1 MGRHKSTKSLIQQVK
16 ETLDSKLAI
25 GESKYLAKLNG
36 TYMEHIY
43 SWETYRSYLKHACYF
58 VQWCKEQP
66 IDPALGHKPRT
77 LEECRVFAERWVQ
90 SSIDRNLSPFTVKL
104 QVAALAKLYSC
115 KSTDF
120 DIMTPPR
127 KRVNI
132 KRSRRNDVAM
142 DKHFSVTK
150 NKDLITF
157 CRCTG
162 LRRAELS
169 QIRGTDLIEHEGKLC
184 LDVHKGTKGGRLRI
198 SEICGTD
205 EEVETVKRLCT
216 EAGANKIF
224 NHVHKSADIHSY
236 RATYAK
242 RIYEKY
248 KRSYKEFKHERLIV
262 YKNKVVASYATK
274 NGRRAP
280 SKFPELYIKD
290 EKGTR
295 MLPGYKDISGA
306 YYCRGDRK
314 GEVFDSRSLFL
325 VSSNLGHG
333 RINVCCEFYLMT

>member
-16 ETLDSKLAI
+16 ETLDLKLAI

-36 TYMEHIY
+36 TYTEHIY

-77 LEECRVFAERWVQ
+77 LEECRIFAERWVQ
-90 SSIDRNLSPFTVKL
+90 SSIDRNLSSFTVKL

-120 DIMTPPR
+120 DIKTPPR
-127 KRVNI
+127 KRANI
-132 KRSRRNDVAM
+132 RRSRRNDVAM
-142 DKHFSVTK
+142 DKHFGVTK

-169 QIRGTDLIEHEGKLC
+169 QIRGTDLIEQEGKLC

-198 SEICGTD
+198 SELCGSK
-205 EEVETVKRLCT
+205 EEIETVKRLCA
-216 EAGANKIF
+216 EAGPNKIF
-224 NHVHKSADIHSY
+224 HQVHSNADIHSY
-236 RATYAK
+236 RADYAK

-248 KRSYKEFKHERLIV
+248 KRDYSEFKHERHIV
-262 YKNKVVASYATK
+262 YKNKVVASYITK
-274 NGRRAP
+274 NGRRDP
-280 SKFPELYIKD
+280 SKFPELYKM
-290 EKGTR
+290 EGNRKR
-295 MLPGYKDISGA
+295 MLSGYRDMSSA
-306 YYCRGDRK
+306 FYCRVDRK
-314 GEVFDSRSLFL
+314 GECFDRRALFEA
-325 VSSNLGHG
+325 SNALGHS
-333 RINVCCEFYLMT
+333 RESIVAEHYLH